1 MIDALF
7 WRAALAASLLAL
19 TAAPGPAAAQ
29 AEAAKPP
36 PTPPVP
42 TFTRSLASFAKSN
55 PAPRC
60 FDRKTEPYI
69 GVADAHFHPRPFG
82 GQAIE
87 PTTLFQYFD
96 KAGVRFVTYMG
107 IGQSLDMKS
116 DCTYYLNC
124 PGVKALPSIKNDFVN
139 AQEVKVYP
147 HDNVHI
153 TLSMT
158 FVDLAHPEGAV
169 ETIALYDREFPG
181 MFAWMG
187 EANVMKQALL
197 GNGFEPPTFE
207 SIDRWAPFMKVLEQR
222 GIPLTVHA
230 DLGND
235 AEPTKFV
242 PLMQHVLK
250 TYPNNKIVW
259 AHMGLSKELTKMNS
273 KLHVA
278 IMRKALDTYP
288 NLMLDI
294 SWDVI
299 YNAYYQYGQDFIDL
313 FNAYPTR
320 ILNGS
325 DFVAAVDKPFEQ
337 YWKELEVTSR
347 VNRRLNDEAF
357 RQIALGE
364 NYFRLLNLDYVAPPV
379 CRAGR

>member
-1 MIDALF
+1 MIS
-7 WRAALAASLLAL
+7 RRVRRVALAACAL
-19 TAAPGPAAAQ
+19 TLAALPAVAAAQ
-29 AEAAKPP
+29 AAAPTP
-36 PTPPVP
+36 ETPPVP
-42 TFTRSLASFAKSN
+42 TFKRSLASFAKSN
-55 PAPRC
+55 PKPEC
-60 FDRKTEPYI
+60 FDRRTEPYI
-69 GVADAHFHPRPFG
+69 GVSDAHFHPRPFG

-87 PTTLFQYFD
+87 PTKLFEYFD

-107 IGQSLDMKS
+107 IGQSLDMRS

-124 PGVKALPSIKNDFVN
+124 PGVAAEPSIKNDFVN
-139 AQEVKVYP
+139 AQEMKVYP
-147 HDNVHI
+147 HDTVHI

-158 FVDLAHPEGAV
+158 FVDLAHPENAV
-169 ETIALYDREFPG
+169 ETIKLYDREFPG

-197 GNGFEPPTFE
+197 NNGFEPPTLAA
-207 SIDRWAPFMKVLEQR
+207 IDRWAPFMKVLEER
-222 GIPLTVHA
+222 GIPITLHA

-235 AEPTKFV
+235 ADPTKFV

-259 AHMGLSKELTKMNS
+259 AHMGLSKELTKMDP

-299 YNAYYQYGQDFIDL
+299 YNAYHQYGQDFIDL

-320 ILNGS
+320 ILNGT
-325 DFVAAVDKPFEQ
+325 DFVAAAEKPFEQ
-337 YWKELEVTSR
+337 YWKELEITSR

-357 RQIALGE
+357 RNIALGD
-364 NYFRLLNLDYVAPPV
+364 NYFRLLKLDYAAPQI